1 MGKSFAVIGDP
12 IDHSLSPNIHSAA
25 FRELNLDSS
34 YIGYRI
40 PKGELEGGVEGLKK
54 IKITGFNVTIPH
66 KIEMMKYVDKID
78 ESCSLI
84 GAANTIVNVDGNL
97 KGYNTDAYG
106 ILENLRSEGG
116 LDTLPSNVV
125 LLGAGGAGRAI
136 LYAVLQRAEVRQVLL
151 LNRTV
156 AKAESLAADL
166 DSGRTRVTVGSLAE
180 DHAEQI
186 RACGLLINST
196 SAGMFPQ
203 AQVSPLADGRGLHR
217 DMLVVDIV
225 YKPQR
230 TVLMKQAGKEGAR
243 ALNGLGML
251 AQQGARS
258 FAIWTGQAPPADTMM
273 EAARG
278 FIQSF
283 SISLSYQSGR
293 FST

>member
-1 MGKSFAVIGDP
+1 MISGRTRILGVIGDP
-12 IDHSLSPNIHSAA
+12 IDHTLSPAMHNAA
-25 FRELNLDSS
+25 LRALEFDCVYLPFHVCPDRLGEAIAGMRALD
-34 YIGYRI
+34 
-40 PKGELEGGVEGLKK
+40 LLGL
-54 IKITGFNVTIPH
+54 NVTVPH
-66 KIEMMKYVDKID
+66 KQAVMKHMD
-78 ESCSLI
+78 EIADEATVI
-84 GAANTIVNVDGNL
+84 GAVNTIALTDGIL

-278 FIQSF
+278 FIQS
-283 SISLSYQSGR
+283 
-293 FST
+293 